1 MTVIVKGMDMPE
13 NCASCD
19 FRVVDGIGK
28 IRCGKTYSRIG
39 ITCAC
44 YERMKDCP
52 LRSVEGLIEYIKKHS
67 YPVRYDRNSIEQV
80 MTITGIEQAIKE
92 YCGLEE

>member
-1 MTVIVKGMDMPE
+1 MAVIVKGMDMPE
-13 NCASCD
+13 DCASCD
-19 FRVVDGIGK
+19 FRVDGIGN
-28 IRCGKTYSRIG
+28 IHCGKTYSRIG

-67 YPVRYDRNSIEQV
+67 YPVRYDRNSIEQG